1 MIVFLNGAF
10 VAEADATVSIRD
22 RAFVFGDAVYEALRA
37 RGGRYFEPDRHLH
50 RLRYGLDQLRMTVS
64 EAEVARLLPTGEEL
78 LRRND
83 LLAADALVYIQ
94 VSRGVAP
101 RRHAFPDPDVGRTV
115 LVTTTPFTAH
125 QRLAEHGATA
135 VTSEDVRWS
144 RCDIKT
150 VNLLGNVLAN
160 QQAVERGAYEAILVR
175 EGFVTEA
182 SHSNVFAVI
191 GGTIWT
197 HPADRRILRGVTRD
211 VVIACAVSRGWTVQ
225 ERPFTARELLTASEV
240 FLTGTTTD
248 VMPIVVVD
256 NAQIGDGRPGR
267 VTRALADNLAR
278 RVAAL

>member
-1 MIVFLNGAF
+1 
-10 VAEADATVSIRD
+10 
-22 RAFVFGDAVYEALRA
+22 VYEALRA
-37 RGGRYFEPDRHLH
+37 RGGRYFEPNRHLH

-101 RRHAFPDPDVGRTV
+101 RRHAFPDPAVAPTV
-115 LVTTTPFTAH
+115 LVTTTPFTAY

-175 EGFVTEA
+175 DGCVTEA

-191 GGTIWT
+191 DGTIRT

-211 VVIACAVSRGWTVQ
+211 VVIACAVARGWTVQ
-225 ERPFTARELLTASEV
+225 ETPFTAEELLAAPEV

-248 VMPIVVVD
+248 VMPIVAID
-256 NAQIGDGRPGR
+256 NARIGDGRPGP
-267 VTRALADNLAR
+267 VTRALADDLAR
-278 RVAAL
+278 LRGVLIPSHRAAPG

>member
-1 MIVFLNGAF
+1 MIVALNGAF
-10 VAEADATVSIRD
+10 VAEADAMVSVRD

-37 RGGRYFEPDRHLH
+37 RAGHYFEPDRHMH
-50 RLRYGLDQLRMTVS
+50 RLRYGLDQLRVMVAD
-64 EAEVARLLPTGEEL
+64 AEFALLLPTGEEL
-78 LRRND
+78 LRLNG
-83 LLAADALVYIQ
+83 LLAADALVYMQ

-101 RRHAFPDPDVGRTV
+101 RRHAFPNPSVTPTV

-125 QRLAEHGATA
+125 RRLTEEGATA

-175 EGFVTEA
+175 DGYVTEA

-191 GGTIWT
+191 GGTIRT
-197 HPADRRILRGVTRD
+197 HPANRHILRGVTRD
-211 VVIACAVSRGWTVQ
+211 VVIACAVARGWPVE
-225 ERPFTARELLTASEV
+225 ERPFTAEQLLAAPEV

-248 VMPIVVVD
+248 VMPIVAVD
-256 NAQIGDGRPGR
+256 DTRIGDGRPGP
-267 VTRALADNLAR
+267 VARALAEDLSR
-278 RVAAL
+278 RFAVL